1 MSNAFSVWFDKC
13 NFTVNPSLIKNP
25 KYFECGD
32 LLIVA
37 ASQVIRCIGDC
48 CAYLGKEK
56 AIAGGNMFL
65 LTHNQN
71 PKYLSYALS
80 THNAK
85 LQKQKYAK
93 EGAIVS
99 ISTNGLKKIKIPL
112 PPLKIQEQI
121 SEILDSFRELVRELE
136 IELRLRKKTI

>member
-1 MSNAFSVWFDKC
+1 
-13 NFTVNPSLIKNP
+13 
-25 KYFECGD
+25 
-32 LLIVA
+32 
-37 ASQVIRCIGDC
+37 
-48 CAYLGKEK
+48 KEK

-80 THNAK
+80 THHAK

-112 PPLKIQEQI
+112 PPLEIQEQI
-121 SEILDSFRELVRELE
+121 ANKLDK
-136 IELRLRKKTI
+136 LRKLYEELKEEIPKEVELINKRYQCYRDLLIAGESFPYYYYRTSADYEKNPD